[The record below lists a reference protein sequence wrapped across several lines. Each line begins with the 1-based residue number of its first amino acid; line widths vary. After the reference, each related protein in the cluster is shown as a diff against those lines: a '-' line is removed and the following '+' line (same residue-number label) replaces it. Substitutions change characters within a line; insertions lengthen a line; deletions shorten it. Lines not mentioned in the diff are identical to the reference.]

1 MPNTYGVLRGRGN
14 QPGPDAGDVYRDL
27 APAVL
32 GYLRA
37 QGVSDA
43 EDMLGE
49 VFVQVA
55 RDLQRVSGGEAGIR
69 KWVFTVARHRVIDD
83 ARRRARRPRISAEP
97 MPDRAAEAQ
106 GGPIDPALAAALNAL
121 TTDQRE
127 VLVLRFV
134 ADLPLETVARI
145 TRRRIG
151 AVKALQHRGL
161 AKLAEAVSPETE
173 SAL

>member
-1 MPNTYGVLRGRGN
+1 VTGRSRPARN
-14 QPGPDAGDVYRDL
+14 AGDVYRDL

-37 QGVSDA
+37 QRVPDP
-43 EDMLGE
+43 DDVLGE

-55 RDLQRVSGGEAGIR
+55 RDLHRVAGDDLAVR
-69 KWVFTVARHRVIDD
+69 RWVFTVARHRVIDD
-83 ARRRARRPRISAEP
+83 ARRRARRPGIAAGP
-97 MPDRAAEAQ
+97 PPDWAAATD
-106 GGPIDPALAAALNAL
+106 PDAIDPMLVGALAQL

-134 ADLPLETVARI
+134 ADLPLETVAQI
-145 TRRRIG
+145 TGRQVG

-161 AKLAEAVSPETE
+161 AHLTLAVSREWQ

>member
-1 MPNTYGVLRGRGN
+1 
-14 QPGPDAGDVYRDL
+14 VYRDL
-27 APAVL
+27 APALL

-37 QGVSDA
+37 QGVPDA
-43 EDMLGE
+43 EDVLGE

-55 RDLQRVSGGEAGIR
+55 RDLHRVSGGEAGIR

-97 MPDRAAEAQ
+97 MPDRAAEAR
-106 GGPIDPALAAALNAL
+106 GEPIDPALAAALGAL

-161 AKLAEAVSPETE
+161 AHLAEAVSPATE